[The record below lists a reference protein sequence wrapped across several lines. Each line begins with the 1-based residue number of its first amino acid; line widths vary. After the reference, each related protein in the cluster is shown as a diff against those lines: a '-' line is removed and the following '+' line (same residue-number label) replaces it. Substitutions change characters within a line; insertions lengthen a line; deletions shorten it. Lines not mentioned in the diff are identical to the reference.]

1 METIETMKCPHCGMD
16 ITLDELFKTQ
26 MGKRMEG
33 EREKIAEEILKS
45 KDAENEQK
53 IAEEVRKA
61 TEEQGKQ
68 IEKLLAQI
76 ESLTESNRKASEE
89 IQKMLKNEADLKQQV
104 HDADVEA
111 QKKVNGQIDDIYK
124 KAKEKA
130 DEEHAAEIA
139 AWKKKVDDANEA
151 TETIRRK
158 LEQGSQQLQGE
169 VQELQLEDCLHQE
182 FPMDRIE
189 EV

>member
-1 METIETMKCPHCGMD
+1 M
-16 ITLDELFKTQ
+16 
-26 MGKRMEG
+26 
-33 EREKIAEEILKS
+33 
-45 KDAENEQK
+45 
-53 IAEEVRKA
+53 
-61 TEEQGKQ
+61 
-68 IEKLLAQI
+68 AQI

-89 IQKMLKNEADLKQQV
+89 IQKMLKSEADLKQQV

-158 LEQGSQQLQGE
+158 LEQGS
-169 VQELQLEDCLHQE
+169 
-182 FPMDRIE
+182 
-189 EV
+189 